1 MVKNMLKVER
11 CSVMLLGED
20 AEYLCLGAS
29 IGIPREEWEQIKVKV
44 GEGISGTVAKTKT
57 PLLVRD
63 IGSPKEPHTGKKE
76 RYTTNSFISLPLMVR
91 DTILGVINVTNKL
104 NRGAFSD
111 EDLDLLRSVANLVAL
126 SIHNAQIST
135 AVPLMQKQL
144 MDVLD
149 IIGVGLISLSGENA
163 IVSLNET
170 AIELLELHCDED
182 GHGEEGESTE
192 TTLKGQNIISFID
205 ASVRKGFEIT
215 LQEAG
220 TKRSRKSL
228 HIRSYPP
235 DAPKERPL
243 EVVALPV
250 GDNCSRTDG
259 IFLVIEDLSLS
270 KEVSDL
276 KKIDEIKSN
285 FLSVVSHELRTP
297 LTSIKGALHLLNTTQ
312 PPEVPESVT
321 NLITIITNNVERLVR
336 LVNTILDITEIEG
349 GELFLHKKET
359 DIILL
364 LERAYRRI
372 RSEIVQK
379 GITFEFHPDPSMRT
393 ITLDAER
400 FEEAIVHLLE
410 NAQKFTSQGGIITL
424 STQKH
429 NNTMSIILRDT
440 GSGIPPEHQKRIF
453 DRFYQVDDP
462 LTRRVGGSGLGLYLA
477 RILVEQ
483 HGGSIVLSKEYQE
496 GAEFVITLPLQ

>member
-1 MVKNMLKVER
+1 
-11 CSVMLLGED
+11 
-20 AEYLCLGAS
+20 
-29 IGIPREEWEQIKVKV
+29 
-44 GEGISGTVAKTKT
+44 
-57 PLLVRD
+57 
-63 IGSPKEPHTGKKE
+63 
-76 RYTTNSFISLPLMVR
+76 
-91 DTILGVINVTNKL
+91 
-104 NRGAFSD
+104 
-111 EDLDLLRSVANLVAL
+111 
-126 SIHNAQIST
+126 
-135 AVPLMQKQL
+135 
-144 MDVLD
+144 
-149 IIGVGLISLSGENA
+149 
-163 IVSLNET
+163 
-170 AIELLELHCDED
+170 
-182 GHGEEGESTE
+182 
-192 TTLKGQNIISFID
+192 LKGQNIISFID